1 MKVNKQEVLQYA
13 ADRKEMCRKIKQIIV
28 DQLYLDMEPDFISD
42 DQPLFGRGLELD
54 SIDAL
59 ELAVGIYNEFSVTV
73 SDGDAKIFTSVNS
86 VADYIMEQSKN
97 QPQDQAEDLSD
108 DEI

>member
-1 MKVNKQEVLQYA
+1 MNKGEVLQYA

-42 DQPLFGRGLELD
+42 VQPLFGRGLELD
-54 SIDAL
+54 FIDAL

-73 SDGDAKIFTSVNS
+73 SDGDAKIFASVNAI
-86 VADYIMEQSKN
+86 ADYIIEQSKN
-97 QPQDQAEDLSD
+97 QSQDQKEELSD

>member
-1 MKVNKQEVLQYA
+1 MNKGEVLQYA

-73 SDGDAKIFTSVNS
+73 SDGDAKIFASVN
-86 VADYIMEQSKN
+86 AIPDYIIAQSKN
-97 QPQDQAEDLSD
+97 QSQDQTEELSD

>member
-1 MKVNKQEVLQYA
+1 
-13 ADRKEMCRKIKQIIV
+13 MCRKIKQIIV

-73 SDGDAKIFTSVNS
+73 SDGDAKIFASVNAI
-86 VADYIMEQSKN
+86 ADYIIEQSKN
-97 QPQDQAEDLSD
+97 QSQDQTEELSD

>member
-1 MKVNKQEVLQYA
+1 MNKGEVLQYA
-13 ADRKEMCRKIKQIIV
+13 ADRKGMCRKIKQIIV

-73 SDGDAKIFTSVNS
+73 SDGDAKIFASVNAI
-86 VADYIMEQSKN
+86 ADYIIEQSKN
-97 QPQDQAEDLSD
+97 QSQDQTEELSD

>member
-1 MKVNKQEVLQYA
+1 MKFSTREEVLQYA
-13 ADRKEMCRKIKQIIV
+13 EKRREICEKIKEIIV
-28 DQLYLDMEPDFISD
+28 EQLCLDIEPAFITD

-73 SDGDAKIFTSVNS
+73 SDGESEVFSSVNTI
-86 VADYIMEQSKN
+86 ADYVMEN
-97 QPQDQAEDLSD
+97 MDDDGDDLD
-108 DEI
+108 FG